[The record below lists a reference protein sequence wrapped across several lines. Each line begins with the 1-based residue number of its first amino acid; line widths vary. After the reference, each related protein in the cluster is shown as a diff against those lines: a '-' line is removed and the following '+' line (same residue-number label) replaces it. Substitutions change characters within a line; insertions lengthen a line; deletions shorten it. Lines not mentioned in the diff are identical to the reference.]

1 MEHIKYQDINAETI
15 DRWIEEGWEYGRPIT
30 HDIYENVLFWTI
42 PRNRSKVKGW
52 FQREKDTR

>member
-30 HDIYENVLFWTI
+30 HDIYHKKVRI
-42 PRNRSKVKGW
+42 PLSSKRSVGSGMNHPMSI
-52 FQREKDTR
+52 